1 MWPDLIQK
9 AKDGGLDVIQTYV
22 FWNGHEPSPGKVF
35 QMHLNLFLIV
45 NIFFSFRLRKI
56 ENTNWHF
63 LVLDFQYYFQDNYDL
78 VKFIKL
84 VQQAGLYVHL
94 RIGPYICAEWNF
106 G

>member
-1 MWPDLIQK
+1 MKYSLAFSLIF
-9 AKDGGLDVIQTYV
+9 Y
-22 FWNGHEPSPGKVF
+22 
-35 QMHLNLFLIV
+35 
-45 NIFFSFRLRKI
+45 
-56 ENTNWHF
+56 
-63 LVLDFQYYFQDNYDL
+63 FQYYFEDRYDL